1 MAIQAQLVS
10 DQSFGF
16 SLGGPHDSIM
26 ETDAGFNH
34 SFLIPQHQQLMQF
47 GPFQNFYQHKNQSS
61 FLKNFTV
68 KDQQS
73 VLFSRSL
80 SSQIEKQRME
90 IDRFINCRVTSDV
103 KWVRLIFFYIPPE
116 RETEAGFARAKKE
129 PNLNNDEE
137 YESNIQSLLK
147 QKEEEILNA
156 TNRRMEL
163 EKHLERMEMENHTWK
178 MAAKE
183 KEAIAAALN
192 SKIQRLR
199 ESACLSIN
207 AAEDAE
213 SCFRIEENEE
223 QNTRKMICRCC
234 GSRKACVI
242 MLPCRH
248 LCSCKDC
255 EAFLDSCPVCKMV
268 KKASLEAFIP

>member
-16 SLGGPHDSIM
+16 PSGGPHDSVM
-26 ETDAGFNH
+26 ETGTGFNH
-34 SFLIPQHQQLMQF
+34 SFLIPHQQQLMQF
-47 GPFQNFYQHKNQSS
+47 GLFQNFNQHKNQSS
-61 FLKNFTV
+61 FLPKIAV

-73 VLFSRSL
+73 VLFSQSL

-90 IDRFINCRVTSDV
+90 IDRLISLQNE
-103 KWVRLIFFYIPPE
+103 RLRQALQEQRKNQIS
-116 RETEAGFARAKKE
+116 TMMKK
-129 PNLNNDEE
+129 
-137 YESNIQSLLK
+137 YESKIQSLLK
-147 QKEEEILNA
+147 QKDEEILKA

-163 EKHLERMEMENHTWK
+163 ENFLERMEIEKQTWQ
-178 MAAKE
+178 MTAKE
-183 KEAIAAALN
+183 NETIAASLN

-199 ESACLSIN
+199 ETACLSIN

-213 SCFRIEENEE
+213 SCIRIEENEE

-234 GSRKACVI
+234 GCRKACVI

-255 EAFLDSCPVCKMV
+255 DAFLDSCPVCQMV
-268 KKASLEAFIP
+268 KKASLEAFTL

>member
-61 FLKNFTV
+61 FLNNLTV

-90 IDRFINCRVTSDV
+90 IDRFISLQNE
-103 KWVRLIFFYIPPE
+103 RLRQALQEQRKNQIS
-116 RETEAGFARAKKE
+116 TMMKK
-129 PNLNNDEE
+129 

-147 QKEEEILNA
+147 QKEEEMLKAI
-156 TNRRMEL
+156 NRRMEL
-163 EKHLERMEMENHTWK
+163 EKHLERMEMENQTWK

-199 ESACLSIN
+199 ESACLSVN

-268 KKASLEAFIP
+268 KKASLEAFTP

>member
-1 MAIQAQLVS
+1 MAIQAQLLT

-16 SLGGPHDSIM
+16 SLGASHDSVM
-26 ETDAGFNH
+26 ETGAGFNH
-34 SFLIPQHQQLMQF
+34 SFVIPQQQQLMQF
-47 GPFQNFYQHKNQSS
+47 NPFQNSN
-61 FLKNFTV
+61 
-68 KDQQS
+68 QQS
-73 VLFSRSL
+73 LLFSQSL

-90 IDRFINCRVTSDV
+90 IDRFISLQNE
-103 KWVRLIFFYIPPE
+103 RLRQVLQEQRRSQISIMM
-116 RETEAGFARAKKE
+116 KK
-129 PNLNNDEE
+129 
-137 YESNIQSLLK
+137 YESKIQSLLQ
-147 QKEEEILNA
+147 QKDEEILKA

-163 EKHLERMEMENHTWK
+163 ENLLRRMEIENQTWQ

-183 KEAIAAALN
+183 KEAIAASLN

-199 ESACLSIN
+199 ETACLSIN

-213 SCFRIEENEE
+213 SCFRSEENEE
-223 QNTRKMICRCC
+223 HNTRKIICRCC
-234 GSRKACVI
+234 ASRKACVI

-268 KKASLEAFIP
+268 KRATLEAITL